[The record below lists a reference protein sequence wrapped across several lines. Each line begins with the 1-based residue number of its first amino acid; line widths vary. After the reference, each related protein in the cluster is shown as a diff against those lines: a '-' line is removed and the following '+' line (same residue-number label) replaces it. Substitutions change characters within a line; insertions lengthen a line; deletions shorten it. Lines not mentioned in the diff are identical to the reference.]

1 MASERYVAAGKM
13 KTKWEL
19 LILTMP
25 TRVEFLRRLLIS
37 LEPQCA
43 SNPEVSIRI
52 RTCDPRYT
60 LGENR
65 EMLRRSSEA
74 SYLSFVDDDDG
85 VDPEFVSTILPLLDG
100 IDYVGFDVQAYIDGK
115 PLVKI
120 THHSLRYD
128 GWYET
133 DEFYARDISHINPM
147 RRDLVLLEAFE
158 GGHGED
164 VRWADR
170 MRARGVLKTE
180 RYIDRVLYHYY
191 FRTRKNIGK
200 PCPKCG
206 STSTVLVGEGT
217 VCNAC
222 SLSFDRH
229 PEQKSCLWT

>member
-1 MASERYVAAGKM
+1 M
-13 KTKWEL
+13 KWEI

-25 TRVEFLRRLLIS
+25 TRYEFLRRLMMCLA
-37 LEPQCA
+37 PQC
-43 SNPEVSIRI
+43 SGNPNISVRI
-52 RTCDPRYT
+52 RTCDPKYT

-65 EMLRRSSEA
+65 DMLRRASEA
-74 SYLSFVDDDDG
+74 HYCSFCDDDDL
-85 VDPEFVSTILPLLDG
+85 VSTDYISSILPLMDG
-100 IDYVGFDVQAYIDGK
+100 VDYIGHNLQCYVDGE
-115 PLVKI
+115 PLGKV
-120 THHSLRYD
+120 TRHSLVYR

-133 DEFYARDISHINPM
+133 DEFYARDISHINPI
-147 RRDLVLLEAFE
+147 RRDLALLEPME

-217 VCNAC
+217 ACNSC
-222 SLSFDRH
+222 SAEFDRH
-229 PEQKSCLWT
+229 PDQKSCLWT

>member
-1 MASERYVAAGKM
+1 M
-13 KTKWEL
+13 KWEI

-25 TRVEFLRRLLIS
+25 TRYEFLRRLMLC
-37 LEPQCA
+37 LAPQCA
-43 SNPEVSIRI
+43 GNPNVSVRI
-52 RTCDPRYT
+52 RTCDPKYT

-65 EMLRRSSEA
+65 EMLRRASEA
-74 SYLSFVDDDDG
+74 TYVNFCDDDDC
-85 VDPEFVSTILPLLDG
+85 VDGKYVATILPLLLNG
-100 IDYVGFDVQAYIDGK
+100 VDYIGHEVQCYIDGT
-115 PLVKI
+115 PLPKKTV
-120 THHSLRYD
+120 HSLANG
-128 GWYET
+128 GWYESE
-133 DEFYARDISHINPM
+133 DFYARDISHINPI
-147 RRDLVLLEAFE
+147 RRDLALLEPME

-191 FRTRKNIGK
+191 FRTRKNMGK

-217 VCNAC
+217 ACNSC
-222 SLSFDRH
+222 SAEFDRH

>member
-1 MASERYVAAGKM
+1 M
-13 KTKWEL
+13 KLEL
-19 LILTMP
+19 LCLTMP
-25 TRVEFLRRLLIS
+25 SRVEFLRRLFIA
-37 LEPQCA
+37 LEPQMA
-43 SNPEVSIRI
+43 GNPNVSIRV
-52 RTCDPRYT
+52 RTCDPKYT

-65 EMLRRSSEA
+65 DMLRRASEA
-74 SYLSFVDDDDG
+74 HYIAFMDDDDL
-85 VDPEFVSTILPLLDG
+85 PSTDYISSVLPPLLDG
-100 IDYVGFDVQAYIDGK
+100 VDYVGFNVQCYIDGE
-115 PLVKI
+115 PLKKV
-120 THHSLRYD
+120 TRHSLRYE
-128 GWYET
+128 GWYE
-133 DEFYARDISHINPM
+133 DETGYYRDISHINPI
-147 RRDLVLLEAFE
+147 RRDLALLEAFE

-217 VCNAC
+217 ACNGC
-222 SLSFDRH
+222 GTSFDRH

>member
-1 MASERYVAAGKM
+1 MAV
-13 KTKWEL
+13 KWEI

-25 TRVEFLRRLLIS
+25 SRYEFLRHLMMCLA
-37 LEPQCA
+37 PQCA
-43 SNPEVSIRI
+43 GNPIVSIRI
-52 RTCDPRYT
+52 RTCDPKYT

-65 EMLRRSSEA
+65 EMLRRASEA
-74 SYLSFVDDDDG
+74 HYVSFCDDDDL
-85 VDPEFVSTILPLLDG
+85 VSTDYISSVLPPLLDG
-100 IDYVGFDVQAYIDGK
+100 VDYVGFNVQCYIDGE
-115 PLVKI
+115 PLEKV
-120 THHSLRYD
+120 TRHSLRYE
-128 GWYET
+128 GWYE
-133 DEFYARDISHINPM
+133 DETGYYRDISHINPI
-147 RRDLVLLEAFE
+147 RRDLALLESME

-191 FRTRKNIGK
+191 FRTRKNMGK

-217 VCNAC
+217 ACNGC
-222 SLSFDRH
+222 GVEFDRH